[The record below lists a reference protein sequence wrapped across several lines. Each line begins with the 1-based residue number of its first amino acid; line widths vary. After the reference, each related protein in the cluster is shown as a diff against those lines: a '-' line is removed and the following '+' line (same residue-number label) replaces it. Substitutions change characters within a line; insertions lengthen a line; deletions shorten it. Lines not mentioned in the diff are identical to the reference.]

1 MAAERSSI
9 PHETAAMR
17 ALALA
22 TSAMFR
28 SPSGV
33 SVAISRSAV
42 EPNATPCLSSS
53 QCRINASA
61 GSVSALAIIFSF
73 PPGTKWN
80 ERLGPLMP
88 GEQGP
93 GGAPCPRR
101 GAPPPL
107 RYPPRRVARAR
118 AELERARHNVSCGRS
133 RHPAAHHVLG
143 GGLRPPSDASPRGLR
158 GQSPRSNE
166 RGITYH
172 AGGPGPPRRTMSSG
186 GGAPPPPPPPPPGCG
201 GQ

>member
-53 QCRINASA
+53 RSRIEAMARMAAALRGDVAAEGRLAKA
-61 GSVSALAIIFSF
+61 GRQGVHADPPLPPAEVQRLEPAEHD
-73 PPGTKWN
+73 PPG
-80 ERLGPLMP
+80 LGLLFH
-88 GEQGP
+88 GD
-93 GGAPCPRR
+93 
-101 GAPPPL
+101 
-107 RYPPRRVARAR
+107 RVLQVQDQRVGRAR
-118 AELERARHNVSCGRS
+118 EGLGDHLLVPARDEVERAPG
-133 RHPAAHHVLG
+133 A
-143 GGLRPPSDASPRGLR
+143 
-158 GQSPRSNE
+158 
-166 RGITYH
+166 TH
-172 AGGPGPPRRTMSSG
+172 AGGPGTRRRIMAARPARMTISPRWFSDRCSQITI
-186 GGAPPPPPPPPPGCG
+186 
-201 GQ
+201 